1 MSKSSGGGWLPRLQS
16 LLWVTFM
23 QLGTQQ
29 SCDMWQASCF
39 VCSFPLAPPSHSSF
53 CLLTPLPC
61 CRTWAFYNGAFSSR
75 ISQSFFLSSFS
86 PILLPSLPPLS
97 EYLWCKITSLSQSG
111 ASFPLQTS
119 SPASVSLSHLGT
131 LGQSVCILQPPC
143 LPLRR
148 EGVREVM

>member
-1 MSKSSGGGWLPRLQS
+1 MSKSRGGGWLPRLQS
-16 LLWVTFM
+16 LSWVTFM

-39 VCSFPLAPPSHSSF
+39 VCSFPLAPPSHISFACRHHLYHVVEPDLFTMVPFHQESVNPSFFPFSLPSSF
-53 CLLTPLPC
+53 P
-61 CRTWAFYNGAFSSR
+61 RS
-75 ISQSFFLSSFS
+75 
-86 PILLPSLPPLS
+86 LPSLNNSGAKSPAWVSLVHHFLCRRLAQPLS
-97 EYLWCKITSLSQSG
+97 L
-111 ASFPLQTS
+111 P
-119 SPASVSLSHLGT
+119 HLGT